1 MKIDEKALGFSG
13 SDCVLHPGVLHSLLP
28 GPREQALF
36 LLPYW
41 AVHPAVNARRILSP
55 ILISTCSLQLLGR
68 KKKYNVLDCT
78 ISALLYFYYKTIYGH

>member
-1 MKIDEKALGFSG
+1 MKIGETALGFSG
-13 SDCVLHPGVLHSLLP
+13 PDCVLHPGVLHSLLP

-68 KKKYNVLDCT
+68 KKNTMFLTVL
-78 ISALLYFYYKTIYGH
+78 SLHYFIFITK

>member
-1 MKIDEKALGFSG
+1 MKIGEKALGFSG
-13 SDCVLHPGVLHSLLP
+13 SDCVLHPGVLHCLLP

-68 KKKYNVLDCT
+68 KKIQC
-78 ISALLYFYYKTIYGH
+78 S